1 MVVDIPIVIVAV
13 VTIVDDAVVIN
24 GGLVVINVVLVV
36 IIPDP
41 VVDIVVVVTICTR
54 ENITINSLIFLIFT
68 WRAKSK
74 FCSISVT
81 FVTIT
86 KICLYS
92 IMSTNGI

>member
-13 VTIVDDAVVIN
+13 GIIVDDAVVIN
-24 GGLVVINVVLVV
+24 GGLVVLYVVPVV

-41 VVDIVVVVTICTR
+41 VVDIVVVVTICMR
-54 ENITINSLIFLIFT
+54 ENITINSLIFLVIT

-74 FCSISVT
+74 FCSISIT
-81 FVTIT
+81 FITGT

-92 IMSTNGI
+92 ILSTNGM